1 MKENIDFMALIKVE
15 NLSKKFDSKPVL
27 KKVDFEINQGEII
40 SVIGPSGG
48 GKTTLL
54 RCLAL
59 LEPFSNGK
67 IVIDAKFEVD
77 QLTTEAEKNKL
88 REKIGV
94 VFQEFNLWPHK
105 TVLEN
110 LTEALILVKKMAKDQ
125 AIKEARKWLAKV
137 DLLDKANEYPD
148 TLSGGQKQR
157 VAIARTLAM
166 QPEII
171 LLDEITAALDP
182 ELAAS
187 VLKII
192 KRLAKEGTTML
203 VVTHH
208 MRFAREISD
217 RIIFLD
223 KGEIVEQGSP
233 EVIFE
238 KPKKERTKI
247 FLSGLAE
254 KKQEINVYEGYQD
267 FQAYHLGLLKRVKSG
282 STGYVVG
289 AVGDRWFECM
299 ENTYPEY
306 EKLLKQKKITWK
318 WVSYKVEDFE
328 KEVQKRLGKQLQISL
343 IPKKYLTPSNFNIW
357 EDTIILQT
365 FGQPPAIIE
374 IKNENLVSGYLN
386 YFNLLWDLGEKI

>member
-1 MKENIDFMALIKVE
+1 MSIIKVK
-15 NLSKKFDSKPVL
+15 NLSKKFDSKL
-27 KKVDFEINQGEII
+27 ILEGIDFEINKGEII
-40 SVIGPSGG
+40 SIIGPSGG

-59 LEPFSNGK
+59 LEPFEQGQ
-67 IVIDAKFEVD
+67 IIIDDQYKVE
-77 QLTTEAEKNKL
+77 QLTKETQKDKL

-105 TVLEN
+105 TALEN
-110 LTEALILVKKMAKDQ
+110 ITEALILVKKMPKQQAANEAK
-125 AIKEARKWLAKV
+125 RWLEKV
-137 DLLDKANEYPD
+137 DLLDKINDYPQN
-148 TLSGGQKQR
+148 LSGGQKQR

-166 QPEII
+166 NPEVI

-182 ELAAS
+182 ELAAG

-192 KRLAKEGTTML
+192 KRLAKEGTTMI

-208 MRFAREISD
+208 MRFAQEISD

-223 KGEIVEQGSP
+223 KGEIAEQGSP
-233 EVIFE
+233 EKIFE
-238 KPKKERTKI
+238 KPTMARTKM
-247 FLSGLAE
+247 FLSGAVE
-254 KKQEINVYEGYQD
+254 KKQEINVYEGYED

-299 ENTYPEY
+299 GNTYPEY
-306 EKLLKQKKITWK
+306 ENLLKKKKIIWK
-318 WVSYKVEDFE
+318 WVSYKVENLE
-328 KEVQKRLGKQLQISL
+328 KEAQKGLGDQLQVSL
-343 IPKKYLTPSNFNIW
+343 IPKQYSTPSNFNIW

-365 FGQPPAIIE
+365 FGNPPAIIE
-374 IKNENLVSGYLN
+374 IKNESLVSGYLN
-386 YFNLLWDLGEKI
+386 YFNLLWDLGKKS

>member
-1 MKENIDFMALIKVE
+1 MSIVKIE
-15 NLSKKFDSKPVL
+15 NLSKRFDSKLVL
-27 KKVDFEINQGEII
+27 KKINFAINKGEII
-40 SVIGPSGG
+40 SIIGPSGV

-59 LEPFSNGK
+59 LEPFHQGK
-67 IVIDAKFEVD
+67 IIIDDKFQVD
-77 QLTTEAEKNKL
+77 QETKESEKDKL
-88 REKIGV
+88 RKKIGV

-110 LTEALILVKKMAKDQ
+110 LTEALILVKKTPKEQ
-125 AIKEARKWLAKV
+125 AIKEARQWLAKV
-137 DLLDKANEYPD
+137 DLLDKIDQYPG

-166 QPEII
+166 KPEVI

-182 ELAAS
+182 ELAAG

-192 KRLAKEGTTML
+192 KRLAKEGTTMI

-208 MRFAREISD
+208 LRFAREISD

-233 EVIFE
+233 EMIFE
-238 KPKKERTKI
+238 KPKMARTKI
-247 FLSGLAE
+247 FLSGAAE
-254 KKQEINVYEGYQD
+254 RKQEINVYEGYED

-299 ENTYPEY
+299 KEAYPEY
-306 EKLLKQKKITWK
+306 EKLLKKKKITWK

-328 KEVQKRLGKQLQISL
+328 KEVQKRLGKQLQVSL
-343 IPKKYLTPSNFNIW
+343 IPKKYSTPSNFNIW

-365 FGQPPAIIE
+365 FGQPPAVIE

-386 YFNLLWDLGEKI
+386 YFNLLWDLGKKI